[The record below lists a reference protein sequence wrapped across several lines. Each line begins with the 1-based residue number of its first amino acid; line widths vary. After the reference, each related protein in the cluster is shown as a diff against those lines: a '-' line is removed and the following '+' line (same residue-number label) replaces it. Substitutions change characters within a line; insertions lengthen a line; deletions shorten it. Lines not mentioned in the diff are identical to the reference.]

1 MIYEEIQ
8 NTFLSL
14 ANQWRDLA
22 ESFLRLASLETA
34 GSPRDRALQGGS
46 TEREGLAFRC
56 DHETIGGLNPADQ
69 GGNCQESEGLAL
81 FFVPQPNVDLGD
93 VIDDAINRL
102 QDQETLRQG
111 IEADFTSSSF
121 SGTLGPPPLSTF
133 TNVAMFP
140 LPGSGAPPERVEI
153 LDCRQTLQDFR
164 QFIAGN
170 IQRLQEITSPETT
183 TPASLSSIRNTVD
196 DIASYPMLTSEMGS
210 LPLYTAPSAPG
221 TGGGGSSSIQR
232 TVETAVRDVLGHLPR
247 AKDTRSFMLALGQA
261 FQVTEVQGHTE
272 VTWVQRSFTGQT
284 DLGDGV
290 TGAQA
295 SLYTRSKVALDNA
308 LPLLSGL
315 YPLLPDFDTQ
325 LVEAARVIVDSELV
339 EIVRELGVEGGPR
352 VARVDQLFESLLTIE
367 ITNPIDNQPI
377 TGGHLGFLR
386 TVFGLLPGQVNT
398 LEEEHNVTNYIALQ
412 DYTQSIQA
420 SWLNFRNQWLGRD
433 LGTRLV
439 QLSRTLS
446 VTAETVE
453 EVNFAMDS
461 VFVGRSERQ
470 VVSFH
475 DQNGRDV
482 LVDELLSWVS
492 VFATE
497 EAPRLVRDAGKRGAA
512 VIVPKATVLAGLV
525 GRFIQQIPYDPE
537 LPTGLRHPRVLP
549 PLRELHSYLRRVVE
563 VAQDINQP
571 VTI

>member
-210 LPLYTAPSAPG
+210 LPPLYCALCTGHGRWRKQLHTAYSGDCCTRRTWTLAPRKGYSLIYACIGTGIPGDRSPG
-221 TGGGGSSSIQR
+221 T
-232 TVETAVRDVLGHLPR
+232 H
-247 AKDTRSFMLALGQA
+247 
-261 FQVTEVQGHTE
+261 
-272 VTWVQRSFTGQT
+272 
-284 DLGDGV
+284 
-290 TGAQA
+290 
-295 SLYTRSKVALDNA
+295 
-308 LPLLSGL
+308 
-315 YPLLPDFDTQ
+315 
-325 LVEAARVIVDSELV
+325 
-339 EIVRELGVEGGPR
+339 
-352 VARVDQLFESLLTIE
+352 
-367 ITNPIDNQPI
+367 
-377 TGGHLGFLR
+377 GGHLG
-386 TVFGLLPGQVNT
+386 P
-398 LEEEHNVTNYIALQ
+398 A
-412 DYTQSIQA
+412 
-420 SWLNFRNQWLGRD
+420 
-433 LGTRLV
+433 
-439 QLSRTLS
+439 
-446 VTAETVE
+446 
-453 EVNFAMDS
+453 
-461 VFVGRSERQ
+461 
-470 VVSFH
+470 
-475 DQNGRDV
+475 
-482 LVDELLSWVS
+482 
-492 VFATE
+492 
-497 EAPRLVRDAGKRGAA
+497 
-512 VIVPKATVLAGLV
+512 
-525 GRFIQQIPYDPE
+525 
-537 LPTGLRHPRVLP
+537 
-549 PLRELHSYLRRVVE
+549 
-563 VAQDINQP
+563 
-571 VTI
+571 